1 MSIKE
6 NIGTLTRTKLIK
18 KEKNIMLYIR
28 MKLMPEEEKKES

>member
-18 KEKNIMLYIR
+18 KKKNIMLYIR
-28 MKLMPEEEKKES
+28 MKLMPEEEKK